1 MLNSVIQT
9 EHRPE
14 DLSSPLSRLE
24 LLDDSS
30 VSYQVDNSVAFEV
43 ERTSDFALKN
53 YVQDEIEYLLLTTLP
68 TVNAL
73 NSLMILPPGMQD
85 RIFKTL
91 QQIYSHVTE
100 RTPSENTE
108 YYFCHVAATVYY
120 EEHTKIDI
128 KGRQHYKK
136 ASSLTKLIENTL
148 EEISKLMRNR
158 IMRPEQIAV
167 LQQYHYL
174 FTEHNNA
181 CHRAL
186 CLIAEHKKEHLMMHQ
201 RHDVDGY
208 TPVDLSPSKKARV
221 TSFHPQTSPVGPKKR
236 TPKKLSTSD
245 KDSISRI
252 HSGVRLS
259 FSDLEDGS
267 SSSEEEVVKKTS
279 NSISSAV
286 KAKRQLWQMLDDSEE
301 KELGCASDDARNSDD
316 EFLLQQTDKL
326 LSWHFDATVQALD
339 EDREEKRKKASSASS
354 LEDSFDYDYDSSGF
368 SDSPEA
374 IDSDEEVDSDEE
386 NDSSNKHKWS
396 SSK

>member
-1 MLNSVIQT
+1 MLNSVIQA
-9 EHRPE
+9 EHTPE

-30 VSYQVDNSVAFEV
+30 VSYQVDNSIPFEV

-53 YVQDEIEYLLLTTLP
+53 YVLDDIEYLLLTTLP

-148 EEISKLMRNR
+148 EEIAKLMQHR
-158 IMRPEQIAV
+158 IMSPDQIAL

-174 FTEHNNA
+174 FTAHNNA
-181 CHRAL
+181 CYRAL
-186 CLIAEHKKEHLMMHQ
+186 RLIADHKKEHLMTHQ
-201 RHDVDGY
+201 RHNVDGY

-221 TSFHPQTSPVGPKKR
+221 SSCHPQTSPLKPTKR
-236 TPKKLSTSD
+236 TPKKLSPAD
-245 KDSISRI
+245 KDSIQRI
-252 HSGVRLS
+252 GTGVRLS
-259 FSDLEDGS
+259 FADLEDGS
-267 SSSEEEVVKKTS
+267 SSSEEEVVKKTK

-286 KAKRQLWQMLDDSEE
+286 KTKRQLWQMLDDSEE
-301 KELGCASDDARNSDD
+301 QELDCRSDVARSSDD

-339 EDREEKRKKASSASS
+339 EDREEKRKKASFASS
-354 LEDSFDYDYDSSGF
+354 LEDSFDYDYDSSEF

-374 IDSDEEVDSDEE
+374 IDSDEE